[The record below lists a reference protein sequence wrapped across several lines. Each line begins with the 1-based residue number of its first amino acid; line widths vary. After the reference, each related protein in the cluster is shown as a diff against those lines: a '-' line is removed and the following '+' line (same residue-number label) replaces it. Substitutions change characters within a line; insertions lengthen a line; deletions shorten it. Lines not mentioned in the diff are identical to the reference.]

1 MRFVENVSHETIS
14 MLQRI
19 YKQSKHHRVRQRAH
33 CILLSLQRHTTTE
46 LLKIFCVDRITIYHW
61 FDAWESRHL
70 AGLYDQAKQGRPP
83 KCTLEQKA
91 HIRQWAKAFPKD
103 LHKISGLA
111 AEHFDV
117 RISKQTL
124 KRILKSLAFS
134 WRRIRKGPKGAPDP
148 EEYQQKKQKLHHLQ
162 QQASHGILDLYYF
175 DESGFCLTPYLPY
188 AWQEKGQTIRLQ
200 SGSSKRLNVLGFLS
214 KNNELQ
220 AYSRLGTIDS
230 DVVIRCINDFCK
242 DLDKKTV
249 LVMDN
254 APIHTSEHFQT
265 HIPLWKEKGLDIFYL
280 PKYSPELNLIEIL
293 WRFIKYEWIDLDA
306 YKSWT
311 HLVNYVENVLQNFG
325 EKYKITFA

>member
-1 MRFVENVSHETIS
+1 MRFIEDISQETFS

-19 YKQSKHHRVRQRAH
+19 YKHSKHHRVRQRAH
-33 CILLSLQRHTTTE
+33 CILLSFQRATTTE
-46 LLKIFCVDRITIYHW
+46 LLKIFHVDRITIYHW

-70 AGLYDQAKQGRPP
+70 AGLYDHAKQGRPP
-83 KCTLEQKA
+83 KCTPEQKA
-91 HIRQWAKAFPKD
+91 QICQWAKAFPKN
-103 LHKISGLA
+103 LNKIRSLV

-117 RISKQTL
+117 RVSKHTV
-124 KRILKSLAFS
+124 KRLLKSMAWS
-134 WRRIRKGPKGAPDP
+134 WRRIRKGPQGEPDP
-148 EEYQQKKQKLHHLQ
+148 EEYQQKKQALSVFQ

-175 DESGFCLTPYLPY
+175 DESGFCLTPSLPY
-188 AWQEKGQTIRLQ
+188 AWQEKGQTIILK

-214 KNNELQ
+214 KKNALQ
-220 AYSRLGTIDS
+220 AYSCLGSVDS

-254 APIHTSEHFQT
+254 SPIHTSENVQA
-265 HIPLWKEKGLDIFYL
+265 HIPVWKEKGLDIFYL

-325 EKYKITFA
+325 EKYKIIFS